1 MKLLTNFYN
10 LESLDEILKYADGV
24 IIGLSGFSTRDKL
37 FKIRRIRRSI

>member
-24 IIGLSGFSTRDKL
+24 IIGLSGFSTRETSYLKL
-37 FKIRRIRRSI
+37 EELESI